1 MNHLLLILGMVVVTY
16 LPRMIPI
23 ALLSDLE
30 LPEYLRRFLSMLPA
44 AALGA
49 LIIPGVADA
58 IPDHSWIGIA
68 SVGVAAAV
76 SVGKG
81 GMMLS
86 VLVAVAVAFG
96 LLLVV

>member
-1 MNHLLLILGMVVVTY
+1 MNHLLLILGMVAVTY
-16 LPRMIPI
+16 IPRMIPI
-23 ALLSDLE
+23 ALLRDLE
-30 LPEYLRRFLSMLPA
+30 LPDFLRRFLSMLPA

-58 IPDHSWIGIA
+58 IPEHSWIGIA
-68 SVGVAAAV
+68 AVAVASAV
-76 SVGKG
+76 SVLKG

-86 VLVAVAVAFG
+86 VLVAVAAAFA